1 MPKSTSVTLGSCFDV
16 RPANLKLAQQL
27 QRQQAAEATPR
38 MKYIPHPERAAV
50 PLIAGSLQGLGDVT
64 PGAALVAMRQQLGV
78 DGRPRIPVAKTNL
91 ATVPKQQAVPTNL
104 NPWAQQV
111 DPRTFGVLNG
121 FGDAAADQ
129 VAASLP
135 AFASG
140 LTKQALMNTTLVQ
153 LKAFVSVTTRL
164 VGAIPGFGDGVWET
178 IKMAAANG
186 VAQATKDAA
195 LSQLRALEARIKEL
209 EGRSAKVLD
218 GSLPLAT
225 WINQATGLADD
236 AAYHLKSTFDSTLM
250 GQVPAILKD
259 NIVNLSA
266 NLKMGAAELG
276 AGAADVVYSGA
287 AAALDKLKDKA
298 KESPISALVIG
309 GVVLGGL
316 ALFAVVK
323 TSQAAGAVSQ
333 AAGTIRDLT
342 GGGYA
347 RVKADAQAAYG
358 AAKKRVGL
366 QGLAGPGCSCGG
378 TCKHCGGPGTVGPG
392 NPFGLLGLDGCGCNT
407 FELSGL
413 PSSSKRRKK
422 SRKARRR

>member
-1 MPKSTSVTLGSCFDV
+1 MPKSTSVTLGSCLDV
-16 RPANLKLAQQL
+16 RPANLDLAQQL

-111 DPRTFGVLNG
+111 DPRIFGVLNG
-121 FGDAAADQ
+121 LGDAAAD
-129 VAASLP
+129 AAAQNLP
-135 AFASG
+135 GFGSG
-140 LTKQALMNTTLVQ
+140 MTKQALMNTTLVQ
-153 LKAFVSVTTRL
+153 LKAFVAVTTRL

-178 IKMAAANG
+178 IKMAAVNG
-186 VAQATKDAA
+186 VAQSTKDAA
-195 LSQLRALEARIKEL
+195 LGQLRALEARIKEL

-218 GSLPLAT
+218 GSLSLGD
-225 WINQATGLADD
+225 WVNQAVSLASD
-236 AAYHLKSTFDSTLM
+236 AAYHLRSTFDSTLI
-250 GQVPAILKD
+250 GQIPAIIKD
-259 NIVNLSA
+259 NIVNLAA
-266 NLKMGAAELG
+266 NLKLGFSELG
-276 AGAADVVYSGA
+276 AGAADIAWTGA
-287 AAALDKLKDKA
+287 GAFLDKLKDKA
-298 KESPISALVIG
+298 KENPFNTVVIG
-309 GVVLGGL
+309 GVVLGAL

-323 TSQAAGAVSQ
+323 TAQAAGAVNQ
-333 AAGTIRDLT
+333 AAGTIRSLT
-342 GGGYA
+342 SDGYS

-413 PSSSKRRKK
+413 PSSKRRKK